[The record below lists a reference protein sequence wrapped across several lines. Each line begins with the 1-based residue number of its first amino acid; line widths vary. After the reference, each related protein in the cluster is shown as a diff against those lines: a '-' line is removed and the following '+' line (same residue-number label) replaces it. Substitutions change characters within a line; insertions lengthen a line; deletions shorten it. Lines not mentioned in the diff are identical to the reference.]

1 MDPAYLFNIGQNYE
15 AYKFLGMHR
24 TELDEQDARVFRVW
38 APHAHKVSLAGD
50 FNGWSVN
57 AQPMLRLG
65 ETGIWETT
73 LSAVP
78 SWSRYKY
85 FVVGKDG
92 KGVWKADP
100 FSLHQEN
107 RPGTSSIVYD
117 EDPFA
122 WTDEA
127 YLSARKDAREP
138 QPLNIYEVHL
148 GSWRRY
154 DDGNSYNYRDIAPQL
169 VDYCLDLGYNA
180 VELMGIMEYPLDDSW
195 GYQVTGYF
203 APTSRYGTPLDFKFL
218 VNTLH
223 AAGIKV
229 FLDWVPAHFPK
240 DEFGLFRFDGSA
252 TYEYADSRLAEQEEW
267 GTMVFDFAKAEVRS
281 FLISSACFW
290 LREMHL
296 DGLRVDAVS
305 SMLYLDYGHHEAIK
319 NRYGSN
325 ENLDAIDFLRVLN
338 KMLADEFPCCFIMA
352 EESTAFPYIT
362 KSVEEG
368 GLGFTHKWNMGW
380 MHDTLDYF
388 KNDYYARRYVHNKMT
403 FSMTYAFAERHIL
416 PYSHDEVVHGKLSL
430 IGRQPGDIWRQ
441 CASLRVLF
449 AWQIAHPGAKLNFMG
464 NEFGQFIEWRFR
476 EQLEWFMLDLE
487 QHRALQNYSRELN
500 HLYLQHGAFW
510 EKPLTWDGFEWMQA
524 DDAENSIFAF
534 VRKGQDESILA
545 LFNMTPAV
553 LPGYVLR
560 VPQYGRYELL
570 LNSDDVRFGGSGY
583 WGESSQGK
591 IFATNPLSQK
601 EMKRQ
606 SQERENRCRTTLR
619 ELEREHENYLK
630 QRQHL
635 LEKLDQQV
643 GGAAVDHE
651 SLKALHQPLPAIP
664 KELVFHEQSELV
676 LDLPPLAAVFF
687 RLVDV

>member
-15 AYKFLGMHR
+15 AYKYLGMHR
-24 TELDEQDARVFRVW
+24 TELDGQDARVFRVW
-38 APHAHKVSLAGD
+38 APHAQNVSLAGD
-50 FNGWSVN
+50 FNGWSVD

-73 LSAVP
+73 LNAVP

-100 FSLHQEN
+100 FSLHQEK

-117 EDPFA
+117 EDSSA
-122 WTDEA
+122 WTDDVF
-127 YLSARKDAREP
+127 LSARKDARTP

-154 DDGNSYNYRDIAPQL
+154 EDGNCYNYRDIAPQL
-169 VDYCLDLGYNA
+169 ADYCLNLGYNA

-203 APTSRYGTPLDFKFL
+203 APTSRYGTPLDFKFF

-252 TYEYADSRLAEQEEW
+252 TYEYADSRLAEREEW

-380 MHDTLDYF
+380 MHDTLEYF
-388 KNDYYARRYVHNKMT
+388 KNDYYARKYVHNKMT

-449 AWQIAHPGAKLNFMG
+449 SWQIAHPGAKLNFMG

-487 QHRALQNYSRELN
+487 QHRALQNFSRELN

-524 DDAENSIFAF
+524 DDAENSVFAF
-534 VRKGQDESILA
+534 VRKGEDESILA

-560 VPQYGRYELL
+560 VPQFGRYELL

-591 IFATNPLSQK
+591 IFSTNPLSQK
-601 EMKRQ
+601 DMQRQNQKRKQ
-606 SQERENRCRTTLR
+606 YSRTILS
-619 ELEREHENYLK
+619 ELEREQEKYLK
-630 QRQHL
+630 ERQHL

-643 GGAAVDHE
+643 GGSAVDHE
-651 SLKALHQPLPAIP
+651 SLKALHHPLPEIP
-664 KELVFHEQSELV
+664 KELVFHEESKLI

-687 RLVDV
+687 SFS